1 MFAAAVDRVSCSG
14 VYCYSTLP
22 VSGIRAIE
30 TSTVIVHL
38 EVCTLL
44 EVFSQLILLGVVLL
58 YTLLETMNRFPCRFH
73 RGHGVHYDFV
83 RDRVVTAQNLPVLPC
98 FYSVDVLPL
107 PQSSRYHR
115 VADVY
120 DETAG

>member
-1 MFAAAVDRVSCSG
+1 MSAAAVDRVSCSW
-14 VYCYSTLP
+14 VYRYSTLP
-22 VSGIRAIE
+22 VSGIRAVL

-58 YTLLETMNRFPCRFH
+58 DTLLETMNRFPCRFH

-98 FYSVDVLPL
+98 FYSGNVFSL
-107 PQSSRYHR
+107 PQDSRYHR
-115 VADVY
+115 GAVVDA
-120 DETAG
+120 